1 MSKKDLSIVFMGTP
15 DFAAT
20 CLKALVDDGRNV
32 FLCVCQPD
40 KPVGRKHIITPPPSK
55 LYALEAGIKVFQ
67 PSTFKDGEAFE
78 YISKLKPDLIVTAAY
93 GKILPKCVLDIPQ
106 YGSINVHASLL
117 PKYRGAAPVQHSIL
131 NGDKVTGVTIMKMD
145 EGMDTGDILT
155 SVEVPI
161 DANIHTDELMS
172 QLAIE
177 GSKLLINMLDDYVDG
192 KYTPIKQ
199 DESKVTVSPPIA
211 PEQGIFNWNSC
222 ASSIHN
228 KVRALSSWPGAS
240 TIFKGNKLKIYD
252 SLIIKDFD
260 ESALTFTPKPGDIV
274 FSSKSTIIVK
284 CAQGYLQVL
293 TLQEAGGKRLNAS
306 ECAHN
311 YKPGMSFGD

>member
-1 MSKKDLSIVFMGTP
+1 
-15 DFAAT
+15 
-20 CLKALVDDGRNV
+20 
-32 FLCVCQPD
+32 
-40 KPVGRKHIITPPPSK
+40 
-55 LYALEAGIKVFQ
+55 
-67 PSTFKDGEAFE
+67 
-78 YISKLKPDLIVTAAY
+78 
-93 GKILPKCVLDIPQ
+93 
-106 YGSINVHASLL
+106 
-117 PKYRGAAPVQHSIL
+117 
-131 NGDKVTGVTIMKMD
+131 
-145 EGMDTGDILT
+145 
-155 SVEVPI
+155 
-161 DANIHTDELMS
+161 
-172 QLAIE
+172 
-177 GSKLLINMLDDYVDG
+177 MLFR
-192 KYTPIKQ
+192 
-199 DESKVTVSPPIA
+199 SVSPPIA

-252 SLIIKDFD
+252 SLIIEDFD